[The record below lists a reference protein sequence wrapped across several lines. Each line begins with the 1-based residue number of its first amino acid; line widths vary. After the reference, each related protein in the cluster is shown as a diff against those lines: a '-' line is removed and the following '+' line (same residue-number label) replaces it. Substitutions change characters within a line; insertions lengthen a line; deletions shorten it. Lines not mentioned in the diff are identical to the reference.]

1 LFLSSLPY
9 SKEEYHKRLYAKSHW
24 SDVTTGEVGSIVREA
39 IKRDEAAMVK
49 EAQEKGATHQNAE

>member
-9 SKEEYHKRLYAKSHW
+9 SKEEYHKTLFTKSHW

-39 IKRDEAAMVK
+39 IKRGEAAMVK
-49 EAQEKGATHQNAE
+49 EAQENGAAHQNAE